1 MTAKRQL
8 LNLSEETVSQ
18 LQTLRE
24 TDKERFYALVKAL
37 RVAGWPLRAIGEPL
51 KVSATAVKDWEK
63 KCSPDMLLPPVEAVP
78 LVDAPKRVNRSKS
91 YSLSME
97 EALELSLLTNEASTV
112 RRYTDA
118 NAPSRESARRLE
130 AMLHSYRDMG
140 VSISKLAEACG
151 VSRAAI
157 SQRLKKLD

>member
-1 MTAKRQL
+1 MTARQL
-8 LNLSEETVSQ
+8 LNLSEETVTQ

-24 TDKERFYALVKAL
+24 TDKTSFLALVKAL

-51 KVSATAVKDWEK
+51 KVSPTAVKDWEK
-63 KCSPDMLLPPVEAVP
+63 KSSPETLLPPVEGVP
-78 LVDAPKRVNRSKS
+78 VVEAPKRVNRSKAYTLS
-91 YSLSME
+91 DEESLQL
-97 EALELSLLTNEASTV
+97 AILTREASTV

-118 NAPSRESARRLE
+118 HAASRESARRLE